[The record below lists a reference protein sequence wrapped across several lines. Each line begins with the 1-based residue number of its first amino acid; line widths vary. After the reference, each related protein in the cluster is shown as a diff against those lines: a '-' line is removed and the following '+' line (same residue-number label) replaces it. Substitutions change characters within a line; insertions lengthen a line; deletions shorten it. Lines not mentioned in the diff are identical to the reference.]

1 MANLLKTAKNIL
13 AEEKVMMMR
22 KEKKKTTQKN
32 PSDHSLH
39 KCIHILLYFIQVVN
53 SNKVWNNTHMLN
65 TFCFNCVLWRK
76 PKPNPNLKM
85 EGEKNYMYKS
95 RTLYKQDH

>member
-1 MANLLKTAKNIL
+1 MVNLLKTAKNIL

-22 KEKKKTTQKN
+22 KEKKKHHHQKT

-39 KCIHILLYFIQVVN
+39 KSIHILLYFIQVVN

-65 TFCFNCVLWRK
+65 TFCFNRVL
-76 PKPNPNLKM
+76 
-85 EGEKNYMYKS
+85 
-95 RTLYKQDH
+95 

>member
-65 TFCFNCVLWRK
+65 TFCFNCVL
-76 PKPNPNLKM
+76 
-85 EGEKNYMYKS
+85 
-95 RTLYKQDH
+95 